1 MNKSIAKKW
10 VKELRSGRYEQGV
23 YRLVDNK
30 DNFCCLGVLCN
41 LAIDEGIG
49 KWVKGSSGWAFRTAA
64 DIDDQILPLE
74 VRKWAGMY
82 SSSGMLND
90 GTLECL
96 TDLNDAGKSF
106 KQLAD
111 IIENNVERL

>member
-1 MNKSIAKKW
+1 M
-10 VKELRSGRYEQGV
+10 
-23 YRLVDNK
+23 
-30 DNFCCLGVLCN
+30 LGVLCN
-41 LAIDEGIG
+41 LAVDEGIG
-49 KWVKGSSGWAFRTAA
+49 KWVKGSSGWAFCTAT
-64 DIDDQILPLE
+64 DIDDQTLPLE

-106 KQLAD
+106 KELAD